1 MKRTLRYQ
9 VEGRIVE
16 KEVNHV
22 PVRFI
27 LAIILAVLETA
38 AVIAAVMV
46 CSYYI
51 PYFYLLVWATEIA
64 VVIKIISSD
73 DNPDYKIPWLMVV
86 LLIPVAGF
94 MMYFLFYD
102 RKLHKRY
109 VKRLKAMKSVGHKP
123 DDLHLFSALA
133 AESLEA
139 HNQAKMICNISE
151 SHLYSGTKQ
160 EYFPLGEDMFRRLLE
175 DLRGAEHFIFMEY
188 FIIEEGHFWNSILE
202 ILKEKAAAGVE
213 VKVVYDDIGC
223 MMTLLGDYYR
233 TLRRFGIDATP
244 FSALKGNADSEFN
257 NRSHRKIT
265 VIDGKIGYTGG
276 INIADEY
283 INEVVK
289 FGHWKDAGLRLEGDA
304 VKELTNLFLIDY
316 GINVR
321 KMPKAEQ
328 YYFPEYTVPE
338 GGFMIP
344 FGDGPAPI
352 YKRRVGKSVIENMLN
367 QADRYM
373 YIMSPYLI
381 VDNELFQTIENA
393 ALRGVAV
400 KLILPHVPDKKII
413 LEMAR
418 SYYQRLIASGV
429 EVYEYEPGFVHA
441 KVYLADD
448 EYAMV
453 GTINLDYRSL
463 VHHFENGVWMYK
475 CDCLKNIKTDFEATL
490 ERCIRMDEG
499 KIQWTLPQRFVRSVL
514 RVFTPM
520 L

>member
-1 MKRTLRYQ
+1 MRGTLRYQ
-9 VEGRIVE
+9 IEGRTVE
-16 KEVNHV
+16 KEVNYI

-27 LAIILAVLETA
+27 LAIVLAVLETA
-38 AVIAAVMV
+38 AVIAAVIA
-46 CSYYI
+46 CSYYV

-64 VVIKIISSD
+64 VVIRIIASD

-86 LLIPVAGF
+86 LLIPVGGF

-102 RKLHKRY
+102 RKLHRRY
-109 VKRLKAMKSVGHKP
+109 IRRMEEIRSICHEP
-123 DDLHLFSALA
+123 EDLGLLA
-133 AESLEA
+133 ELSEESLEA
-139 HNQAKMICNISE
+139 HNQARMLCNIAGT
-151 SHLYSGTKQ
+151 HLYSGTKQ
-160 EYFPLGEDMFRRLLE
+160 EYFPLGEQMFARLLE
-175 DLRGAEHFIFMEY
+175 DLRSAEAFIFMEY

-223 MMTLLGDYYR
+223 MMTLPGDYYR
-233 TLRRFGIDATP
+233 QLQKFGIDATP

-265 VIDGKIGYTGG
+265 VIDGRIGYTGG
-276 INIADEY
+276 VNIADEY

-289 FGHWKDAGLRLEGDA
+289 FGHWKDVGLRLEGDA
-304 VKELTNLFLIDY
+304 VKELTNLFLMDF
-316 GINVR
+316 GLNVR
-321 KMPKAEQ
+321 KMPEQ
-328 YYFPEYTVPE
+328 KHDYFPAYAVPE
-338 GGFMIP
+338 PGYMIP

-352 YKRRVGKSVIENMLN
+352 YNRRVGKSVIQNMLN

-381 VDNELFQTIENA
+381 IDNELCQAIEDA
-393 ALRGVAV
+393 ALRGVTV

-418 SYYQRLIASGV
+418 SFYRRLIDAGV
-429 EVYEYEPGFVHA
+429 EIYEYEPGFIHA

-463 VHHFENGVWMYK
+463 VHHFENGVWMYRCECVK
-475 CDCLKNIKTDFEATL
+475 DIKEDFADTL
-490 ERCIRMDEG
+490 EKCIRIDET
-499 KIQWTLPQRFVRSVL
+499 KIRWTLPRRFL
-514 RVFTPM
+514 RALLKVFAPM